1 MTPATRMPVACLNAC
16 WLTPDGMACAG
27 GDRAA
32 SMPIRARIMLVKRDH
47 ESCDGK
53 RGRIVAAVHDRL
65 VRMTDGD
72 GAVCLTRSS
81 PVETNVRS
89 RAVLRAARV
98 G

>member
-1 MTPATRMPVACLNAC
+1 
-16 WLTPDGMACAG
+16 
-27 GDRAA
+27 
-32 SMPIRARIMLVKRDH
+32 MPIRARIMLVKRDH

-81 PVETNVRS
+81 PVETNVGLPIDRR
-89 RAVLRAARV
+89 RALGCARFV
-98 G
+98 YSLAGGG